1 MIVHSERNL
10 DLDWMIRNLEQM
22 DKIGGKL
29 LSDKLF
35 IDVLDLV
42 KECKRQENKDK
53 RKGKPVINCD
63 DYILK
68 DISDIIMHAKVKKFG
83 DEEDAQDIKI
93 CINNVKSPTIEII
106 TSEWEA
112 SNKIIISM
120 KDANMEMYYD

>member
-53 RKGKPVINCD
+53 RKGKPVIN
-63 DYILK
+63 
-68 DISDIIMHAKVKKFG
+68 
-83 DEEDAQDIKI
+83 
-93 CINNVKSPTIEII
+93 
-106 TSEWEA
+106 
-112 SNKIIISM
+112 
-120 KDANMEMYYD
+120 